1 MRQERKKNRVRRG
14 VAEADPGSAGAHRP
28 VKPGPAPGAT
38 PSVLS
43 GLRRRDLRTL
53 LHPQKALDRILAAA
67 VRSTRAESG
76 SFILINPNTG
86 FLDIEASHNL
96 SERAKRVKLR
106 PGEGITGWVATTG
119 EPLRSGD
126 VRAEKRYVSIN
137 ARVRS
142 EMAVPVEMRGQVIGL
157 LNVDSTQVDAFSAI
171 DEARLVDMALEAA
184 QWLELAW
191 EIDQLRL
198 KSRQLTSLVDIAQMI
213 IAETN
218 LDEILKQITVQS
230 LRLMK
235 ARICS
240 VFLLSD
246 DASELVLR
254 ACEGGS
260 ELYREK
266 PNLSIEETLL
276 GSVVKRHKPLAVVDV
291 VEEKGYVQTEVA
303 RKEELVSM
311 LAVPLIFAGKA
322 QGVLVLYTQKRHR
335 FSNDEIKLISALGEL
350 SAVAIEKGRLLARVV
365 DMEEK
370 LRASERLSA
379 LGLLAAEIAHEI
391 RNPLTVMQ
399 MLFHALMESVQKD
412 ATSQRDAEL
421 ISEKMRQ
428 MNRILDQVL
437 SFARSSEPMKEAVHA
452 DQLIDDV
459 FLLTRHKLLRQGI
472 DVRSTV
478 AGDLPPFRADRA
490 QIEQVLLNLILN
502 ASEAMPKGGV
512 LRLSAASEM
521 FEDKPHIVIGV
532 RDNGQ
537 GMSPKQVANLFAPFL
552 TYKESGTGIGLAI
565 VKKIMENHQAK
576 LQVESKIGQGTR
588 FRLFFSIADPDIA

>member
-1 MRQERKKNRVRRG
+1 MRQERKKNRVRG
-14 VAEADPGSAGAHRP
+14 DAGKADPGSAVAHRP
-28 VKPGPAPGAT
+28 LNE

-67 VRSTRAESG
+67 IRSTRANSG
-76 SFILINPNTG
+76 SFILLNPNTG

-119 EPLRSGD
+119 KPLRTGD
-126 VRAEKRYVSIN
+126 VREEKRYVSIN

-142 EMAVPVEMRGQVIGL
+142 EMAVPVEMRGQVVGL
-157 LNVDSTQVDAFSAI
+157 LNVDSTQVDAFSQR
-171 DEARLVDMALEAA
+171 DEERLIDMALEAA

-218 LDEILKQITVQS
+218 LDEILNQITVQT

-235 ARICS
+235 AHLCS
-240 VFLLSD
+240 VFLLD
-246 DASELVLR
+246 DEASELVLR

-260 ELYREK
+260 KLYREK
-266 PNLSIEETLL
+266 PNLSVEDSLL
-276 GSVVKRHKPLAVVDV
+276 GTVVTRRKPFAVVDV
-291 VEEKGYVQTEVA
+291 VQEKGYLQADVA
-303 RKEELVSM
+303 RKEGLVSM

-322 QGVLVLYTQKRHR
+322 QGVLALYTQKRHR
-335 FSNDEIKLISALGEL
+335 FSNDEIKLVTALGDL

-399 MLFHALMESVQKD
+399 MLFHALMESLDKD

-452 DQLIDDV
+452 EQLIDDV
-459 FLLTRHKLLRQGI
+459 FLLTRHKLLRQGV
-472 DVRSTV
+472 DVRSAV
-478 AGDLPPFRADRA
+478 SGVLPTFRADRA

-502 ASEAMPKGGV
+502 AAEAMPKGGI
-512 LRLSAASEM
+512 LRLSAAREM
-521 FEDKPHIVIGV
+521 HEDNAHIVISV

-537 GMSPKQVANLFAPFL
+537 GMSQEQVANLFAPFL

-565 VKKIMENHQAK
+565 VKKIMENHQSK
-576 LQVESKIGQGTR
+576 LEVESKVGQGTR
-588 FRLFFSIADPDIA
+588 FKLYFPIVDPETLG

>member
-1 MRQERKKNRVRRG
+1 MRQERKKNRVRG
-14 VAEADPGSAGAHRP
+14 TPAEADAGRPLTHR
-28 VKPGPAPGAT
+28 ALSE
-38 PSVLS
+38 PSLFS
-43 GLRRRDLRTL
+43 GLRRRDLRSL

-67 VRSTRAESG
+67 VRSTRANSG

-96 SERAKRVKLR
+96 SERARRVKLR

-119 EPLRSGD
+119 QPLRTGD
-126 VRAEKRYVSIN
+126 VREEKRYISIN

-142 EMAVPVEMRGQVIGL
+142 EMAVPVEMRGQVVGL
-157 LNVDSTQVDAFSAI
+157 LNVDSTQVDAFSTR
-171 DEARLVDMALEAA
+171 DEERLIDMALEAA

-198 KSRQLTSLVDIAQMI
+198 KGRQLTSLVDIAQMI

-218 LDEILKQITVQS
+218 LDEILNQIAVQT
-230 LRLMK
+230 LRMMK
-235 ARICS
+235 ARMCS
-240 VFLLSD
+240 VFLLND
-246 DASELVLR
+246 DATELVLR

-260 ELYREK
+260 KQYREK
-266 PNLSIEETLL
+266 PNLSVEDSLL
-276 GSVVKRHKPLAVVDV
+276 GAVVLRRKPFSVVDV
-291 VEEKGYVQTEVA
+291 MEEKRYLQTEVA
-303 RKEELVSM
+303 RKEQLVSM

-322 QGVLVLYTQKRHR
+322 QGVLALYTQKRHR
-335 FSNDEIKLISALGEL
+335 FSNDEIKLITALGDL

-391 RNPLTVMQ
+391 RNPLTVVQ
-399 MLFHALMESVQKD
+399 MLFHALMEGVELD
-412 ATSQRDAEL
+412 TTAQRDAEL

-437 SFARSSEPMKEAVHA
+437 SFARSSEPMKEQVHA
-452 DQLIDDV
+452 EAIIDDV
-459 FLLTRHKLLRQGI
+459 FLLTRHKLLAQDI

-478 AGDLPPFRADRA
+478 SGLLPPFRADRA

-502 ASEAMPKGGV
+502 AAEAMPKGGI
-512 LRLSAASEM
+512 LRLSAALEVL
-521 FEDKPHIVIGV
+521 DGKPHVVISV

-537 GMSPKQVANLFAPFL
+537 GMTPEQMANLFMPFL

-565 VKKIMENHQAK
+565 VKKIMENHQSK
-576 LQVESKIGQGTR
+576 LEVESKVGQGTR
-588 FRLFFSIADPDIA
+588 FKLFFPIADPEALE